1 MKNNGR
7 TAVKYV
13 NSHAAYCRWL
23 GFRRG
28 SPARAVGTLAYIAFL
43 MDYGKILYD
52 DQYPFLFLNPG
63 SIFIFTG
70 PRSFST
76 DQVIFNVKIDLYA

>member
-1 MKNNGR
+1 
-7 TAVKYV
+7 
-13 NSHAAYCRWL
+13 
-23 GFRRG
+23 
-28 SPARAVGTLAYIAFL
+28 